1 MVEKEFYCELTL
13 QSMQG
18 ELLSD
23 ELCMQILNAS
33 SGTELLPLLDAAYQ
47 VRKKYF
53 GNEVQLH
60 MINNAQNGYCPEDC
74 HYCSQANS
82 SDADIEKYTLKS
94 DKEIIDEAE
103 RAYKAGA
110 FRYCMVF
117 AGRGPS
123 KKRVEHLAQLV
134 RDIKALFPIQVCI
147 SAGIIDKEDAQ
158 VLKHAGLD
166 RLNHNINTSETNYP
180 NICTT
185 HTYADRINT
194 LQVAEQVGIELCSGI
209 IVGMGERTEDLI
221 ELAKTFRE
229 LGVSSIPINY
239 LIPFE
244 GNVLSQTPELDPEYC
259 LRILALYRL
268 VNPDA
273 DIRVAAGR
281 ELHFRSMEVMALY
294 PANSLFIDG
303 YLNSKGGNRERVIR
317 MIEDAGFVVKTDKDM
332 KGLLPAEGNRQL
344 RVIDNHENAIK
355 DINDLRPRL

>member
-1 MVEKEFYCELTL
+1 MMEKEFYCELAL

-18 ELLSD
+18 ELLAD
-23 ELCMQILNAS
+23 ELCMQILTAS

-332 KGLLPAEGNRQL
+332 KDLLPAEGNRKL

>member
-18 ELLSD
+18 KLLSD
-23 ELCMQILNAS
+23 ELCMQILTAS

-82 SDADIEKYTLKS
+82 SDADIEKYALKS

-221 ELAKTFRE
+221 ELAKTFRK

-281 ELHFRSMEVMALY
+281 ELHLRSMEVMALY

-317 MIEDAGFVVKTDKDM
+317 MIEDVGFVVKTDKDV
-332 KGLLPAEGNRQL
+332 KDLLPSEGNRQL
-344 RVIDNHENAIK
+344 RVIDNHENVIK

>member
-1 MVEKEFYCELTL
+1 MMEKEFYCELTL

-33 SGTELLPLLDAAYQ
+33 SGTELLSLLDAAYQ

-74 HYCSQANS
+74 NYCSQANS
-82 SDADIEKYTLKS
+82 SNADIEKYTLKS

-103 RAYKAGA
+103 RAYESGA

-134 RDIKALFPIQVCI
+134 RDIKALFPIQICI
-147 SAGIIDKEDAQ
+147 SAGLMDKEDAQ

-194 LQVAEQVGIELCSGI
+194 LQAAEQVGIELCSGI
-209 IVGMGERTEDLI
+209 IVGMGEKTEDLI

-281 ELHFRSMEVMALY
+281 ELHLRSMEVMALY

-317 MIEDAGFVVKTDKDM
+317 MIEDAGFVVKTDKDV
-332 KGLLPAEGNRQL
+332 KDLLPSEGNRQL
-344 RVIDNHENAIK
+344 PVIDNHENVIK